1 MKLSTLAGK
10 VLANTAKKVTAANA
24 NSTCYFAA
32 YQPKMPKAAEKL
44 CKNK

>member
-1 MKLSTLAGK
+1 MKLSTIAGK
-10 VLANTAKKVTAANA
+10 ALAAAAKKATAANA
-24 NSTCYFAA
+24 NSTCYFVA